1 MGLCFSR
8 FHYMNLTTYAR
19 LNHPSL
25 YTDNRTEYTCVTSG
39 VCKYPYFMSE
49 RVYALHAAARW
60 WYKYRNE
67 VVSG

>member
-1 MGLCFSR
+1 MCYLRSLHVLSR
-8 FHYMNLTTYAR
+8 ESAR
-19 LNHPSL
+19 
-25 YTDNRTEYTCVTSG
+25 VTSG